1 MEKKTIREA
10 YADFFKAL
18 SLNSVAAAKID
29 SSNVYQLANPKN
41 RKLMD
46 KLVEDHLLP
55 ESYLGGINNFL
66 DL

>member
-46 KLVEDHLLP
+46 KLV
-55 ESYLGGINNFL
+55 I
-66 DL
+66 